1 MNRIVMPDGEV
12 KINVSTSVAD
22 LLFHQGGRLLEI
34 QPIQLSYADQ
44 TGRSTGAS
52 EVPQP
57 RRIRKPR
64 ISKGKV

>member
-1 MNRIVMPDGEV
+1 MPDGEV

-22 LLFHQGGRLLEI
+22 LLFHQGGRLLEL
-34 QPIQLSYADQ
+34 QPIQLLYYADQ
-44 TGRSTGAS
+44 TGRSIGTS